1 MNDGEFVCIIG
12 GPESGKS
19 SLLSAMAG
27 DLLYAP
33 QAEIDVFGGLDKI
46 ASDEELQKVW

>member
-1 MNDGEFVCIIG
+1 MCVIG
-12 GPESGKS
+12 GPGSGKS

-46 ASDEELQKVW
+46 ASDEELQKV